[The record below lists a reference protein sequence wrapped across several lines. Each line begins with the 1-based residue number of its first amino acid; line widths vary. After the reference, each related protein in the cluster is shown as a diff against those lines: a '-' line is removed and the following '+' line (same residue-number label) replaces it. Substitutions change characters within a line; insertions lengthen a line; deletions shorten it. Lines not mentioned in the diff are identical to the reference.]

1 MLQTTAQGGQGRSGT
16 SGLKQGLAGGNQ
28 QKGPCFLGD
37 GDTGTGGCG
46 GMGIPKRDAETC

>member
-28 QKGPCFLGD
+28 HKGPCFLGD
-37 GDTGTGGCG
+37 GDTGTGG